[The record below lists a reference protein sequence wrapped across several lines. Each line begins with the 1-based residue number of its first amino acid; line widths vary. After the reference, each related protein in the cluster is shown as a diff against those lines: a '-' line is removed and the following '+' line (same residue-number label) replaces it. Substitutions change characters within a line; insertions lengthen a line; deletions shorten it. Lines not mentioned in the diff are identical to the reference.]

1 MSALPANPDMVEAY
15 LSERAEFGHKPSTLR
30 MAVSAIA
37 FVHAMREVPSPVN
50 HNVRETL
57 KGLAEQYG
65 RGQKQAAALTAEGLA
80 AIRATACLPRRG
92 RGGRMETAEFARRRG
107 LVDIA
112 MVSLMRDALLRVGE
126 AAELTWADLEGEADG
141 TGRLTIRRSKTDREA
156 RGAVLFVSGQTMAAM
171 DAMRDGAGPEMP
183 IFGLSVVQMTARLK
197 AAARAAGLGEG
208 YSGHSA
214 RVGMARDLAR
224 AGTELTAL
232 MNAGRW
238 QSHDMPAHYTR
249 AEEAGRGAV
258 ARFYGAA

>member
-1 MSALPANPDMVEAY
+1 MSALPAHPDMLEAY

-65 RGQKQAAALTAEGLA
+65 RGQKQATALTAEGLA
-80 AIRATACLPRRG
+80 AIRAHRLLPRRG

-126 AAELTWADLEGEADG
+126 AAELTWADLEGEEDG
-141 TGRLTIRRSKTDREA
+141 TGRLTVRRSKTDREA

-171 DAMRDGAGPEMP
+171 DAMPDGAGPEKR
-183 IFGLSVVQMTARLK
+183 IFGLSVVQMTARIK
-197 AAARAAGLGEG
+197 AAAKLPG
-208 YSGHSA
+208 SA
-214 RVGMARDLAR
+214 RAT
-224 AGTELTAL
+224 AGTA
-232 MNAGRW
+232 
-238 QSHDMPAHYTR
+238 
-249 AEEAGRGAV
+249 RG
-258 ARFYGAA
+258 